1 VLYYEDLP
9 QGFVLAVEASYLI
22 TEDEIREVAER
33 WGTPFD
39 AADPVAPP
47 LLMVAMMS
55 AIEGRR
61 PTQDRVAAVSALGF
75 ERLDLHVPVRPGD
88 RITSWGE
95 VMERRLSQSRPGIGV
110 LSMEGGLRNQRD
122 EVVFSSVSALLVQC
136 RPASD
141 T

>member
-1 VLYYEDLP
+1 TV
-9 QGFVLAVEASYLI
+9 
-22 TEDEIREVAER
+22 TEEEICEVAER
-33 WGTPFD
+33 WGTPLN

-47 LLMVAMMS
+47 LLMIAMVS

-61 PTQDRVAAVSALGF
+61 PVEERVAAVSALGF
-75 ERLDLHVPVRPGD
+75 ERMDLHVPVRPGD

-95 VMERRLSQSRPGIGV
+95 VVERRLSQSRPGIGV
-110 LSMEGGLRNQRD
+110 LSMKGGLRNQRD

-136 RPASD
+136 RPAD